1 MVKIAII
8 GIGNMGTI
16 HAQRIFGGVI
26 DGLELACICDISPK
40 RLDWAREEFGD
51 KVKLFKS
58 SDELF
63 ENADLFDAVIIATP
77 HYDHPSLAIK
87 AFELGKHVLV
97 EKPAGVYTKAVR
109 EMNAAAEKSGKKFCI
124 MYNQRTIPAHQK
136 IREMVQSGE
145 LGTIKRMIWIATSW
159 YRPQSYHDSS
169 TWRSTWVGEGGG
181 VLLNQ
186 CPHQLD
192 LWWWIF
198 GMPKRVRG
206 FASFGKYYNIEVD
219 DDVTAYAEYNNG
231 MTATFITATGEF
243 PGTNRLEISG
253 SLGKLVMEDNNLR
266 FWRNEVDERE
276 FNAGYKG
283 GFGNPEVSEREIPLS
298 GEASEHIGILQNF
311 ANAILNG
318 EELLSPGIEGI
329 YGLTISNAIH
339 LSAWTDN
346 WVEFPMDEDLFYD
359 TLQAKIKN
367 STFEKVENDGNVL
380 DLTGTH

>member
-16 HAQRIFGGVI
+16 HAQRIFAGVI
-26 DGLELACICDISPK
+26 DGLELTCICDISAK
-40 RLDWAREEFGD
+40 RLDWAKAEFGG
-51 KVKLFKS
+51 KVKLFAS
-58 SDELF
+58 SDDLF
-63 ENADLFDAVIIATP
+63 ENADLFDAVVIATP
-77 HYDHPSLAIK
+77 HYDHPPLAIK

-124 MYNQRTIPAHQK
+124 MYNQRTIPAHKK

-145 LGTIKRMIWIATSW
+145 LGTIKRMIWIATNW

-198 GMPKRVRG
+198 GMPKKVRG

-219 DDVTAYAEYNNG
+219 DDVTAYAEYENG
-231 MTATFITATGEF
+231 MTATFITTTGES
-243 PGTNRLEISG
+243 PGTSRLEISG
-253 SLGKLVMEDNNLR
+253 SLGKIVMEDNKLK
-266 FWRNEVDERE
+266 FWKNEVDERE
-276 FNAGYKG
+276 FNAGFKG
-283 GFGNPEVSEREIPLS
+283 GFGNPAVEESEIEVSL
-298 GEASEHIGILQNF
+298 EASEHIGILQNF
-311 ANAILNG
+311 ANSILNG
-318 EELLSPGIEGI
+318 EELLSPGVEGI

-346 WVEFPMDEDLFYD
+346 WIEFPMDEDLFYD
-359 TLQAKIKN
+359 TLRGKIEN

-380 DLTGTH
+380 DLAGTH